1 MLMPPRLREFVFT
14 VHVMSSVGWMGAVAA
29 YIALDVAT
37 AASQDAQILRAA
49 YLAMAS
55 ITRYVIV
62 PLAVAA
68 LVTGIVISL
77 GTKWGLFRH
86 YWVLISL
93 VLTVIATTVLLIET
107 QAINYFAAVAAD
119 PTSSGAELRALGSTL
134 VHSVGGTIVLVVI
147 MVLNVY
153 KPQGMTRYG
162 WRRQHQQRRQQ
173 PRRRVAPMP

>member
-1 MLMPPRLREFVFT
+1 MVMPPRLRKFTFT

-37 AASQDAQILRAA
+37 ATSQDAQILRAA
-49 YLAMAS
+49 YLAMGS

-86 YWVLISL
+86 YWVLVSL
-93 VLTVIATTVLLIET
+93 VLTVIAT
-107 QAINYFAAVAAD
+107 
-119 PTSSGAELRALGSTL
+119 G
-134 VHSVGGTIVLVVI
+134 VLVVENPDH
-147 MVLNVY
+147 LLL
-153 KPQGMTRYG
+153 
-162 WRRQHQQRRQQ
+162 
-173 PRRRVAPMP
+173 RRRGSRSEDVR